1 MPSYLASSPVM
12 TSLSTVFHKSTPE
25 GVESLK
31 WALERGRPVDIDL
44 QAPISDQ
51 VLEDFEDLISK
62 ASSELSKVTPIVLC
76 AFIQLFHFC
85 SWRLLT

>member
-12 TSLSTVFHKSTPE
+12 TSMSTVFHKSTPE
-25 GVESLK
+25 GIESLT

-51 VLEDFEDLISK
+51 VLEEFEDLISK
-62 ASSELSKVTPIVLC
+62 ASSGLSKVAPIVLC
-76 AFIQLFHFC
+76 AFIQLSYLC
-85 SWRLLT
+85 S